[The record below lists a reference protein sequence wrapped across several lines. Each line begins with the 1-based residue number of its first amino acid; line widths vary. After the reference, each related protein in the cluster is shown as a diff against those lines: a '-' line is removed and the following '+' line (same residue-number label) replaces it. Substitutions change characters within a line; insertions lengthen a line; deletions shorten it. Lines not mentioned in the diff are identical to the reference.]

1 MSRWTQNKGYYS
13 KNGCN
18 IWVTTPNVYKV
29 TTAQKDFLIRSY
41 SRIDYKATL
50 RELYKQGYTNIVIT
64 YLGRDVTF

>member
-13 KNGCN
+13 KHGRD
-18 IWVTTPNVYKV
+18 IWITTPNIYKI
-29 TTAQKDFLIRSY
+29 TTAQKDFYVRSY
-41 SRIDYKATL
+41 RQIDYKTTL